1 MGLTEFHS
9 ISTRVLQTEWL
20 EYVFS
25 VHIGYLV
32 LQDPIP
38 RWASRCLA
46 LHHWEWVGRA
56 FLGFWP
62 CRSKRVVS
70 RNYGTD
76 NEGFSDTFFWDKAV
90 FCSLGYIFFHH
101 PESQNPSLN
110 SKVKLHH
117 LRMRTKYKSCWGS
130 DKSWNPLCTFSNLK
144 HWVAFHEAF
153 KNRMGNTRTGSD
165 CEGKPFGLLKL

>member
-1 MGLTEFHS
+1 MARVCFLSSHRVPRTPKSHTTMGLQMPRTTPLGMSWE
-9 ISTRVLQTEWL
+9 
-20 EYVFS
+20 S
-25 VHIGYLV
+25 VSWFLAVQVKKGCLKELWDRQRGIFGYL
-32 LQDPIP
+32 
-38 RWASRCLA
+38 
-46 LHHWEWVGRA
+46 
-56 FLGFWP
+56 FLGQS
-62 CRSKRVVS
+62 CILQ
-70 RNYGTD
+70 
-76 NEGFSDTFFWDKAV
+76 
-90 FCSLGYIFFHH
+90 LGLHFFHH

-165 CEGKPFGLLKL
+165 CEGKPYGLLKL